1 MANTKISALTAL
13 TGADLANDDAFAVV
27 DTSATATKRITFAE
41 LKLGILGAIN
51 NIGVPGAVGFGV
63 GVCPAL
69 PTGYTALPGFAE
81 VGNANYG
88 NYQYSDGSICV
99 WVPAFYTRLG
109 HPDNPTYATY
119 GVNSRSILPLS
130 AYGGAAGAPAVLS
143 YLNRAAHNS
152 AKL

>member
-69 PTGYTALPGFAE
+69 PTGWTAA
-81 VGNANYG
+81 VRA
-88 NYQYSDGSICV
+88 
-99 WVPAFYTRLG
+99 
-109 HPDNPTYATY
+109 
-119 GVNSRSILPLS
+119 LS
-130 AYGGAAGAPAVLS
+130 M
-143 YLNRAAHNS
+143 
-152 AKL
+152 